1 MKSNLSELLRVIY
14 LDGRRRAPR
23 GFKRRS
29 TAFAVPVTQK
39 RLCGQRG
46 GARLRT
52 SSQEKK
58 THRIC
63 AIPRRAVGDLS
74 NQYLIICVGL
84 SAVLARAVPG
94 TYSVRTE
101 FYAIHK
107 QLLRV

>member
-1 MKSNLSELLRVIY
+1 MAAAALLEASKDVLQPLQFRSHKSVFAGSEAVH
-14 LDGRRRAPR
+14 GFVHHPRR
-23 GFKRRS
+23 
-29 TAFAVPVTQK
+29 
-39 RLCGQRG
+39 
-46 GARLRT
+46 
-52 SSQEKK
+52 KK

-63 AIPRRAVGDLS
+63 AIPRRAVGALS